1 MWILRAVGGNVAR
14 QHPARVR
21 VCRLF
26 CSLAVIELSGVRPP
40 SSFSRVS
47 PRPPA
52 RVTQCSVTAPGPE
65 SEGDSSLAGRALG
78 KEGSGIRHLVL
89 GDLENLCLRNR
100 RGRML
105 IPHIHLLESIHPSR
119 AAGRQGEWGR
129 GAVHRRGTAPSGFQV
144 LALPAPSPWKQ
155 G

>member
-14 QHPARVR
+14 QCPARVR

-26 CSLAVIELSGVRPP
+26 CSLAVIEHSGVRPS

-47 PRPPA
+47 PQPPA
-52 RVTQCSVTAPGPE
+52 RVQTQCSVTAPGPE
-65 SEGDSSLAGRALG
+65 SEGDSSLGEGRTRH
-78 KEGSGIRHLVL
+78 RHLVL

-105 IPHIHLLESIHPSR
+105 IPRIHWERQGGRDSR
-119 AAGRQGEWGR
+119 AGGLS
-129 GAVHRRGTAPSGFQV
+129 TAWAQR
-144 LALPAPSPWKQ
+144 PAAPRFWLSQLHPL
-155 G
+155 GSRADY